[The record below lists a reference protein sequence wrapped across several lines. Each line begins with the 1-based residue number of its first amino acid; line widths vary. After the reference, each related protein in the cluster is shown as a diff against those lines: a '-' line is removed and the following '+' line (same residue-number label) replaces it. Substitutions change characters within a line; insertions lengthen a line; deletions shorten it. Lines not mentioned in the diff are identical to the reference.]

1 MKRKKFKYPE
11 DTFQNDNAVHINYDF
26 EEKKFYFIYYIDDDC
41 PLDVEIPEKDFFEL
55 FPDKKLEDID
65 FTDIFKEKYNIE
77 LDLELAK
84 KIINAYNEFR
94 ILNISNYCAF
104 CDKELTEEEKSSVNA
119 SDFNYTCIEHKNKRT
134 IFQVDLIRKELG
146 LDKVIKRFEIK

>member
-65 FTDIFKEKYNIE
+65 FTDIFKMENHLGIGDTWDDGDWEK
-77 LDLELAK
+77 
-84 KIINAYNEFR
+84 
-94 ILNISNYCAF
+94 
-104 CDKELTEEEKSSVNA
+104 
-119 SDFNYTCIEHKNKRT
+119 
-134 IFQVDLIRKELG
+134 
-146 LDKVIKRFEIK
+146 